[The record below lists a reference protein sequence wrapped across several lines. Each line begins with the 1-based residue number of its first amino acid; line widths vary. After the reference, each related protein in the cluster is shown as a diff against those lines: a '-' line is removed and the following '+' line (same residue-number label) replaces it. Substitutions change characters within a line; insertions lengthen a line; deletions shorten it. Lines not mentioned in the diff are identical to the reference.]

1 MVGVCYMVL
10 SQGIDLGPLSFFVI
24 RILIVVGFLR
34 VLLRGERPA
43 YGMSRLDWLMV
54 AWGGWAMVASAFHTQ
69 PSEALVFNMG
79 LAFNACGFYFLL
91 RTFLSSMDD
100 AIWLC
105 RIVVILLAP
114 IAIEMVYEHI
124 AQHNLFSMLGGVAES
139 PTIREGKLRAQG
151 PFAHAILA
159 GTVGAV
165 CLPLAVGLWREFRG
179 TAVLGIVACLAIV
192 VSSSS
197 SGPLMSAMAAM
208 AALALWPW
216 RARMRALRWAIL
228 GAYILLDFAM
238 KVPAYYLL
246 ARIDL
251 TGGSTGWHRAELI
264 DSGIRHLSEWWLA
277 GTDYTRHWMPTGV
290 TWSPNHTD
298 ITNHYLQ
305 LGVHGGL
312 PLMLLF
318 IAILAA
324 GFAQVGRVVQVEE
337 HSGRGR
343 AFFAWALGASLFA
356 HAATAVSVSYFDQ
369 SFAFIYLTLA
379 AIATLRIENVPVAEP
394 FAPARAKSSI
404 SGQAYSA
411 KHEGLRPRRNIG
423 KIV

>member
-1 MVGVCYMVL
+1 
-10 SQGIDLGPLSFFVI
+10 
-24 RILIVVGFLR
+24 
-34 VLLRGERPA
+34 
-43 YGMSRLDWLMV
+43 
-54 AWGGWAMVASAFHTQ
+54 
-69 PSEALVFNMG
+69 
-79 LAFNACGFYFLL
+79 
-91 RTFLSSMDD
+91 MDD

-105 RIVVILLAP
+105 RVVVMLLVP
-114 IAIEMVYEHI
+114 IALEMVYEHI
-124 AQHNLFSMLGGVAES
+124 AGHNLFSMLGGVSEI

-165 CLPLAVGLWREFRG
+165 CLPLAVALWREYRG
-179 TAVLGIVACLAIV
+179 AAVLGIVACLTIV
-192 VSSSS
+192 VASSS

-216 RARMRALRWAIL
+216 RNRMRALRWAL
-228 GAYILLDFAM
+228 LVAYIILDFAM

-305 LGVHGGL
+305 LGVQGGL

-318 IAILAA
+318 IAIFAV
-324 GFAQVGRVVQVEE
+324 GFAQVGRVVQTEE
-337 HSGRGR
+337 SLGRGR

-369 SFAFIYLTLA
+369 SVAFIYLTLA
-379 AIATLRIENVPVAEP
+379 TIATLNVENAPVPASFTAAHDEDRKRRANAGQTHFEEYGVAT
-394 FAPARAKSSI
+394 AQQKCKDR
-404 SGQAYSA
+404 
-411 KHEGLRPRRNIG
+411 
-423 KIV
+423 